1 VRFLKMEH
9 GPQIDRP
16 ATDQGMT
23 AKTGD
28 RTVRGTRLVLE
39 PLRGRRALFSVTTF
53 LIASNLLVAIAML
66 LVGAGLWHSS
76 SAVQMAWG
84 ANFGPATKDGEW
96 WRLGTAM
103 FLHFGVVHLAMN
115 MLALWD
121 SGRLAERIF
130 GPARFAAIYFGSG
143 LAGNLLSLIVQGD
156 RAVSGGA
163 SGAIFGIYGAF
174 LVYLLHERRRLH
186 PGDFRWMFWGA
197 AAFSGI
203 TLTLGFLIPG
213 IDNAA
218 HVGGLVTGATAG
230 FVLLKP
236 VAGKDPS
243 FPGKQRMVAAAFG
256 LVVAALVASIPDPL
270 YRWSEEQ
277 AARGEI
283 REFIGEDAR
292 INARLRSI
300 LKEGRTGGASFE
312 QLAGRIETEVAE
324 PYEQSFE
331 QLSALRVGPGVP
343 SAAALDQ
350 LRRYAEARR
359 DASHA
364 LAEGVRKN
372 DPRQI
377 RDALSSA
384 RQAARPQPKTP
395 PAERPPQKP

>member
-1 VRFLKMEH
+1 M
-9 GPQIDRP
+9 
-16 ATDQGMT
+16 DQGMT
-23 AKTGD
+23 AQARD
-28 RTVRGTRLVLE
+28 RNASRTQLVLE
-39 PLRGRRALFSVTTF
+39 PLRGRRAWISVTTF
-53 LIASNLLVAIAML
+53 LIASNLLVAGAML
-66 LVGAGLWHSS
+66 IVGAGLWHSS

-103 FLHFGVVHLAMN
+103 FLHFGIVHLAMN

-121 SGRLAERIF
+121 SGRLVERIF
-130 GPARFAAIYFGSG
+130 GPIRFAAIYFSSG

-174 LVYLLHERRRLH
+174 LVYLLHERRHLH

-197 AAFSGI
+197 AAFSAI

-218 HVGGLVTGATAG
+218 HVGGLVTGAAFG
-230 FVLLKP
+230 FVLLQPFASKDQSLRRAQRLL
-236 VAGKDPS
+236 AG
-243 FPGKQRMVAAAFG
+243 GFG
-256 LVVAALVASIPDPL
+256 LVVAALVASIPDPI

-277 AARGEI
+277 AVRGEI

-292 INARLRSI
+292 INARLKSI
-300 LKEGRTGGASFE
+300 LDEGRTDGASFD
-312 QLAGRIETEVAE
+312 QLAGRIETEVTE
-324 PYEQSFE
+324 SYEQSFE

-343 SAAALDQ
+343 SAATLEQ

-364 LAEGVRKN
+364 LAEGVRKR
-372 DPRQI
+372 DPQQI

-395 PAERPPQKP
+395 PAQRLPLKP